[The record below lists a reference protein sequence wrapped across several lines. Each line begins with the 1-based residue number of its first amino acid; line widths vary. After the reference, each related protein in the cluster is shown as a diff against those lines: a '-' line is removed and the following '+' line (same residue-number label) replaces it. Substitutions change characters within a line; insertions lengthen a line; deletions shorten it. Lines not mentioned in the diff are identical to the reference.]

1 MPSKKAAK
9 KAKKRQK
16 QKAKRKEKQEAMELE
31 EKQEEMELDREMD
44 EWAQTTYDQLLQEVF
59 LDQGISREEVWG
71 IIQEAKKER
80 KKDIR
85 LIRAVEKMRLAV
97 LEAQLLKAQLI
108 QATLNDGW
116 SKAELFQAACN
127 EIKKIT
133 HLQSPE
139 SMATLQHLFSGDGER
154 IVKADNGEGLF
165 FFF

>member
-59 LDQGISREEVWG
+59 LDQGISREEAWG

-85 LIRAVEKMRLAV
+85 LIRAFEKRRLA
-97 LEAQLLKAQLI
+97 KAQLI

-116 SKAELFQAACN
+116 SKAELFQAVCN